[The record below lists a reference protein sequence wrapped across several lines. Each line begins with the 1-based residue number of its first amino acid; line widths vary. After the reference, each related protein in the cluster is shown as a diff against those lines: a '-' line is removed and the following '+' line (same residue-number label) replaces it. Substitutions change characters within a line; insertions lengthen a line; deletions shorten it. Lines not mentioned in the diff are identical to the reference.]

1 MEKIDHVTV
10 TKYQSQHDILPA
22 TRFIKSVTE
31 QKDNNIQLKS
41 SYEILWSHEIPDLDQ
56 GLIALGTIL
65 YLWKQL

>member
-10 TKYQSQHDILPA
+10 TKYQSRCYILPG
-22 TRFIKSVTE
+22 TKFIKSVTE

-65 YLWKQL
+65 YLKQL